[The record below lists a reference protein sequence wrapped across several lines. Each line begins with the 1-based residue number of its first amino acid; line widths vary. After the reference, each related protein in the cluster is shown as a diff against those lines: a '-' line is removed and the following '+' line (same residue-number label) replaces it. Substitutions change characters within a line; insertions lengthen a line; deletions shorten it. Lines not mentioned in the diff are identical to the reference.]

1 MFKKAQSLG
10 EKRKKMNGNVKQNKP
25 KKKTFVL
32 VMLQALA
39 QRQRCT
45 VTTFAIWND
54 QTKKNYLSI
63 QHNGNNTLGQKSI

>member
-25 KKKTFVL
+25 KKTPFVL

-45 VTTFAIWND
+45 VTTFAI
-54 QTKKNYLSI
+54 
-63 QHNGNNTLGQKSI
+63 

>member
-25 KKKTFVL
+25 EKKPFVL

-45 VTTFAIWND
+45 VTTFAI
-54 QTKKNYLSI
+54 
-63 QHNGNNTLGQKSI
+63 